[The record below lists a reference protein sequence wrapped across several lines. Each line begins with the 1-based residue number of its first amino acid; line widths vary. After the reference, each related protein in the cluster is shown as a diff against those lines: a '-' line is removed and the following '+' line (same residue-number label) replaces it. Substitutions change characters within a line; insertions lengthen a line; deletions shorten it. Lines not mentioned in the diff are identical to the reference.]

1 MLREVGRAAASL
13 LGRATALLGPE
24 EPRRPEL
31 LLTLAKAR
39 HENGELEPA
48 YALLAEVM
56 ASDDADAAA
65 DAFFFETYA
74 RAHGESTSPY
84 EMVRVV
90 EAKLAEIESTASDRV
105 LAAGYLTL
113 GWAHFWAGKTAATVE
128 AGERAL
134 EHAVRAGARDT
145 QLKALRVVA
154 GAMVHGYTPWRD
166 VERHGKRME
175 DEGLRPGMMYV
186 TMAAMRGDLAE
197 ARLLHAA
204 WRQNLL
210 EQGRL
215 MEALGQGSRV
225 AHFEYLLG
233 DYERAERPL
242 REAWDGLGEIGERGI
257 RSTIGAELG
266 DVLARLGRLDE
277 AEAILAEAE
286 AISTPDDWVTISQVR
301 IGRAYL
307 ASARGEHDRAV
318 ELARAAVDLA
328 DAHEYVSQSEKA
340 WLAAGEVLLAA
351 GRREEARAAL
361 ARVRELAERKGSLLV
376 VQRVDALLAEGTP
389 TP

>member
-1 MLREVGRAAASL
+1 
-13 LGRATALLGPE
+13 
-24 EPRRPEL
+24 
-31 LLTLAKAR
+31 
-39 HENGELEPA
+39 
-48 YALLAEVM
+48 
-56 ASDDADAAA
+56 
-65 DAFFFETYA
+65 
-74 RAHGESTSPY
+74 
-84 EMVRVV
+84 
-90 EAKLAEIESTASDRV
+90 
-105 LAAGYLTL
+105 
-113 GWAHFWAGKTAATVE
+113 
-128 AGERAL
+128 
-134 EHAVRAGARDT
+134 
-145 QLKALRVVA
+145 
-154 GAMVHGYTPWRD
+154 
-166 VERHGKRME
+166 ME
-175 DEGLRPGMMYV
+175 DEGLRPGMMYD
-186 TMAAMRGDLAE
+186 TMAAMRGDVAE
-197 ARLLHAA
+197 SRLLHAS